1 MLQRERAAWVWLSA
15 MALFMGTYFAAVATI
30 KELRI
35 ELSFLAQ
42 IEMLAAPTGAMA
54 VAVLADR
61 LVAWLR
67 SRGQEPETVDERDR
81 LIEFHATRI
90 AYYILMA
97 GMILVGCIM
106 PLDRTKTGWDVV
118 NAALF
123 YIVLAEAVKQVLI
136 LRAYRRGL
144 RV

>member
-15 MALFMGTYFAAVATI
+15 MVVFMGTYFAIVATM
-30 KELRI
+30 KNLRI
-35 ELSFLAQ
+35 ELPFLAQ
-42 IEMLAAPTGAMA
+42 IGMLAAATGAMA
-54 VAVLADR
+54 LAVLADR
-61 LVAWLR
+61 LIAWLR
-67 SRGQEPETVDERDR
+67 GRGHEPETVDERDR

-90 AYYILMA
+90 AYWILMA
-97 GMILVGCIM
+97 GMILVGCMM
-106 PLDRTKTGWDVV
+106 PLDRSKTGWDVV